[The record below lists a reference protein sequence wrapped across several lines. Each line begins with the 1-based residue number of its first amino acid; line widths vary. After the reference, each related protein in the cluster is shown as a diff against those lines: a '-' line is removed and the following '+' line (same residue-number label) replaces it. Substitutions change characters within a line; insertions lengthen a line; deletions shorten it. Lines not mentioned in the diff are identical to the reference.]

1 MVFDFAARPPEI
13 NSGLIYSGAGAGPLM
28 AAASSFSNLSSE
40 LTSNAASYESVISQ
54 LTGSEWTGP
63 SSEAMSAAAQPY
75 ITWLDTTSAQL
86 QVAATQATASAAAYE
101 AAFAASIPPPVI
113 LANRTTLA
121 TLVATN
127 ILGQNTPAIAA
138 NEAMYGEFWAQDAA
152 AMYGYA
158 ASASA
163 ASSTL
168 TPLTPPAQT
177 TNPAGQGQQSAAVG
191 NAVGSN
197 GTNATLNNSL
207 GGLQNAASSAAN
219 PAAAL
224 PAQDTVGS
232 VLSALNGLFGAPIVG
247 NTIYNIGVTLA
258 WNSAMMTATLPL
270 LGHFLAGAPF
280 GVTISDTAPLGA
292 GLGFG
297 TTLAGATGSAG
308 GLGGATLAG
317 MGSASSVGGMSVP
330 AGWSAAAP
338 GVESAAGT
346 QLAGSGWTAAV
357 DEGAVGASGGG
368 MNGVMPGMASAG
380 GKSGMGM
387 AGPRYGVKPKVMPKQ
402 VFV

>member
-1 MVFDFAARPPEI
+1 MVFDFASRPPDVT
-13 NSGLIYSGAGAGPLM
+13 SALIYSGAGAGPM
-28 AAASSFSNLSSE
+28 TAAASSFSNLSAE
-40 LTSNAASYESVISQ
+40 LSSNAASYESVISQ

-63 SSEAMSAAAQPY
+63 SSEAMAAAAQPY
-75 ITWLDTTSAQL
+75 ITWLNTTSAQL
-86 QVAATQATASAAAYE
+86 QVAATQAIASAAAYE
-101 AAFAASIPPPVI
+101 AAFAACIPPPVI
-113 LANRTTLA
+113 LANRTALA

-138 NEAMYGEFWAQDAA
+138 NEALYGEFWAQDAA
-152 AMYGYA
+152 AMYAYA
-158 ASASA
+158 SSASV

-177 TNPAGQGQQSAAVG
+177 TNPAAQVQQGTAVG

-197 GTNATLNNSL
+197 GSSAALNSSL
-207 GGLQNAASSAAN
+207 GGLQNAVTTAAN
-219 PAAAL
+219 PAAAA
-224 PAQDTVGS
+224 PAADTLFGPTGI
-232 VLSALNGLFGAPIVG
+232 LSALNGLFGQPIVG
-247 NTIYNIGVTLA
+247 NAIYNVGVTLA

-280 GVTISDTAPLGA
+280 GVTISDAAPLGA

-297 TTLAGATGSAG
+297 TTLAGASSG
-308 GLGGATLAG
+308 GFGGAATLAG

-330 AGWSAAAP
+330 ASWSAAAP
-338 GVESAAGT
+338 AATAGEAT
-346 QLAGSGWTAAV
+346 LAGSGWTAAV
-357 DEGAVGASGGG
+357 DETAGMGGGG

-380 GKSGMGM
+380 GKSGMGL
-387 AGPRYGVKPKVMPKQ
+387 AGPRYGVKPKVMPRQ